1 MGFWKGTLIPS
12 ASLPQTE
19 KQPRKGP
26 KMFSL
31 QKTRCLLLVVAFGAE
46 ADAYGRRR
54 KQNANVDKVDVRQ
67 SRGSSV
73 EDFDISD
80 RRSPSTEDFGVEV
93 FDVTD
98 FDASDRSS
106 VEDFDGQDRSEKI
119 QNFQT
124 PSRSPFGEITQRRP
138 LGSWSSWTFSQKPNF
153 KFPTRNRVKTEE
165 RPRKPKKMPASD
177 PVNFP
182 SEETY
187 PKKTSEPPVKRVVIF
202 PCQKQNLRCLHI
214 PTDVESPYHC
224 RWVENY

>member
-1 MGFWKGTLIPS
+1 MGT
-12 ASLPQTE
+12 QTE
-19 KQPRKGP
+19 KQLWKGP

-31 QKTRCLLLVVAFGAE
+31 QSTSCLLLVVALGVSV
-46 ADAYGRRR
+46 DGYGRRR
-54 KQNANVDKVDVRQ
+54 KQNVDESDVRQ

-106 VEDFDGQDRSEKI
+106 VEDFDRSEKI
-119 QNFQT
+119 ENFQT
-124 PSRSPFGEITQRRP
+124 PSRAQFGEITQRRP

-165 RPRKPKKMPASD
+165 RPRKPKTMPASD

>member
-1 MGFWKGTLIPS
+1 
-12 ASLPQTE
+12 
-19 KQPRKGP
+19 
-26 KMFSL
+26 MFSL
-31 QKTRCLLLVVAFGAE
+31 QKTRCFLLVVAFGAK

-106 VEDFDGQDRSEKI
+106 VEDFEGQDRSEKI

-124 PSRSPFGEITQRRP
+124 PSRAQFGEITQRRP

-165 RPRKPKKMPASD
+165 KPRKPKTMPMNED
-177 PVNFP
+177 L
-182 SEETY
+182 
-187 PKKTSEPPVKRVVIF
+187 PPVKRVVIF
-202 PCQKQNLRCLHI
+202 PCQDQNLRCKKWELKFPFHRWN
-214 PTDVESPYHC
+214 PYIILLPQ
-224 RWVENY
+224 V